1 MANLI
6 RVNGYLRYDL
16 FHKGIEYDVMTKF
29 NLLDTFTNDVEER
42 MDGWSYDEC
51 FTDYEYVTLP
61 ESKLEEICEYII
73 NQFKDNQ
80 IYVSVA
86 HVENAE
92 CDKGEVLIDMV
103 YELSIT
109 WEQAYEE
116 VYGKKPKK
124 QLMIQMA

>member
-29 NLLDTFTNDVEER
+29 NLLDTFTNDVQER
-42 MDGWSYDEC
+42 MNGWSYDEC

-61 ESKLEEICEYII
+61 ESKLEEICEYVI

-86 HVENAE
+86 YIENAK

-124 QLMIQMA
+124 QLIMQIE